1 MNGQKL
7 YSCIVLSGGMSK
19 RMGQDKGSM
28 IIQEKPMILHILER
42 LNYKINDA
50 TIVLNDAQ
58 RIADYQSLLNQ
69 YCDGNI
75 QDNFDYSLE
84 FVEDEIKGKGPISG
98 IMTGL
103 KNIKTDYALVLPCD
117 SPFISE
123 DNIGAMFDL
132 LENNLKSNN
141 DVDAIIPFHIK
152 SNKDKFKGNGEFNFN
167 DASEMTTDMKIANS
181 EPLHSI
187 YKKENLNKID
197 ELLKLCAEKDKALE
211 INMGGLKYP
220 INKPSPD
227 IETIKRYKELGGKLI
242 SVGSDSHYAER
253 IGINIDKAYEI
264 ARAAGFKSVATFK
277 DRKVSEFAIV

>member
-7 YSCIVLSGGMSK
+7 YSCIVLSGGMSR

-69 YCDGNI
+69 YCDGDI
-75 QDNFDYSLE
+75 ESNFDYSLD
-84 FVEDEIKGKGPISG
+84 FVEDEVKGKGPISG

-123 DNIGAMFDL
+123 ENIDAMFKL
-132 LENNLKSNN
+132 LDENLES
-141 DVDAIIPFHIK
+141 DIDAIIPFHIK
-152 SNKDKFKGNGEFNFN
+152 SNKDKFKDNDEFNFD
-167 DASEMTTDMKIANS
+167 DASEMTVDLKIANS

-197 ELLKLCAEKDKALE
+197 ELLKEDNLYVKSFIKGLKNPCFIEVDNRVLFEKDFRNFNRKEDLE
-211 INMGGLKYP
+211 DLK
-220 INKPSPD
+220 I
-227 IETIKRYKELGGKLI
+227 
-242 SVGSDSHYAER
+242 
-253 IGINIDKAYEI
+253 
-264 ARAAGFKSVATFK
+264 
-277 DRKVSEFAIV
+277 

>member
-1 MNGQKL
+1 
-7 YSCIVLSGGMSK
+7 
-19 RMGQDKGSM
+19 MGQDKGSM

-69 YCDGNI
+69 YCEGDIEG
-75 QDNFDYSLE
+75 NFDYSLE

-123 DNIGAMFDL
+123 DNIDAMFKL
-132 LENNLKSNN
+132 LDENFGS
-141 DVDAIIPFHIK
+141 DIDAIIPFHIK
-152 SNKDKFKGNGEFNFN
+152 SNKDKFKDNDEFNFD
-167 DASEMTTDMKIANS
+167 DASEMTIDMKIANS

-197 ELLKLCAEKDKALE
+197 ELLKEDNLYVKSFIKGLKNPCFIEVDNKVLFEKDFRNFNRKEDLE
-211 INMGGLKYP
+211 DLEK
-220 INKPSPD
+220 
-227 IETIKRYKELGGKLI
+227 
-242 SVGSDSHYAER
+242 
-253 IGINIDKAYEI
+253 
-264 ARAAGFKSVATFK
+264 
-277 DRKVSEFAIV
+277 

>member
-7 YSCIVLSGGMSK
+7 YSCIVLSGGMSR

-50 TIVLNDAQ
+50 TIVLNDAE
-58 RIADYQSLLNQ
+58 RIANYQSLLNQ
-69 YCDGNI
+69 YCEGNI
-75 QDNFDYSLE
+75 EDNFDYSLS
-84 FVEDEIKGKGPISG
+84 FVEDEIKEKGPISG

-123 DNIGAMFDL
+123 GFIETIFKL
-132 LENNLKSNN
+132 LEENLES

-152 SNKDKFKGNGEFNFN
+152 SNKDKFKDNDEFNFD
-167 DASEMTTDMKIANS
+167 DASEMTVDMKIANS

-187 YKKENLNKID
+187 YKKENLNNID
-197 ELLKLCAEKDKALE
+197 ELLKEDNLYVKSFIKGLKNPCFIEVDNKVLFEKDFRNFNRKEDLE
-211 INMGGLKYP
+211 DL
-220 INKPSPD
+220 
-227 IETIKRYKELGGKLI
+227 E
-242 SVGSDSHYAER
+242 
-253 IGINIDKAYEI
+253 
-264 ARAAGFKSVATFK
+264 
-277 DRKVSEFAIV
+277 

>member
-7 YSCIVLSGGMSK
+7 YSCIVLSGGMSR

-50 TIVLNDAQ
+50 TIVLNDTE
-58 RIADYQSLLNQ
+58 RIANYQSLLNQ
-69 YCDGNI
+69 YCEGKI
-75 QDNFDYSLE
+75 EDNFDYSLE

-123 DNIGAMFDL
+123 GFINSMFKL
-132 LENNLKSNN
+132 LEENLES

-152 SNKDKFKGNGEFNFN
+152 SNKDNFKDNDEFNFD
-167 DASEMTTDMKIANS
+167 DASEMTVDMKIANS

-197 ELLKLCAEKDKALE
+197 ELLKEDKLYVKSF
-211 INMGGLKYP
+211 IKSLKNP
-220 INKPSPD
+220 CFIEVDNK
-227 IETIKRYKELGGKLI
+227 
-242 SVGSDSHYAER
+242 V
-253 IGINIDKAYEI
+253 
-264 ARAAGFKSVATFK
+264 
-277 DRKVSEFAIV
+277 

>member
-1 MNGQKL
+1 MMFMNGQKL
-7 YSCIVLSGGMSK
+7 YSCIVLSGGMSR

-58 RIADYQSLLNQ
+58 RIGDYQSLLNQ
-69 YCDGNI
+69 YCDGDI
-75 QDNFDYSLE
+75 ESNFDYSLD
-84 FVEDEIKGKGPISG
+84 FVEDEVKEKGPISG

-123 DNIGAMFDL
+123 ENIDAMFKL
-132 LENNLKSNN
+132 LDENLES
-141 DVDAIIPFHIK
+141 DIDAIIPFHIK
-152 SNKDKFKGNGEFNFN
+152 SNKDKFKDNDEFNFD
-167 DASEMTTDMKIANS
+167 DASEMTVDMKIANS

-197 ELLKLCAEKDKALE
+197 ELLKEDKLYVKSFIKSLKNPCFIEVDNKVLFEKDFRNFNRKEDLE
-211 INMGGLKYP
+211 DL
-220 INKPSPD
+220 
-227 IETIKRYKELGGKLI
+227 E
-242 SVGSDSHYAER
+242 
-253 IGINIDKAYEI
+253 
-264 ARAAGFKSVATFK
+264 
-277 DRKVSEFAIV
+277 

>member
-7 YSCIVLSGGMSK
+7 YSCIVLSGGMSR

-50 TIVLNDAQ
+50 TIVLNDAE

-69 YCDGNI
+69 YCDGDI
-75 QDNFDYSLE
+75 ESNFDYSLD
-84 FVEDEIKGKGPISG
+84 FVEDEVKGKGPISG

-123 DNIGAMFDL
+123 ENIDAMFKL
-132 LENNLKSNN
+132 LEENLES
-141 DVDAIIPFHIK
+141 DIDAIIPFHIK
-152 SNKDKFKGNGEFNFN
+152 SNKDKFKDNDEFNFD
-167 DASEMTTDMKIANS
+167 DASEMTVDMKIANS

-187 YKKENLNKID
+187 YKKENLNNID
-197 ELLKLCAEKDKALE
+197 ELLKEDNLYVKSFIRSLKNPCFIEVDNKVLFEKDFRNFNRKEDLE
-211 INMGGLKYP
+211 
-220 INKPSPD
+220 D
-227 IETIKRYKELGGKLI
+227 FE
-242 SVGSDSHYAER
+242 V
-253 IGINIDKAYEI
+253 
-264 ARAAGFKSVATFK
+264 
-277 DRKVSEFAIV
+277 

>member
-7 YSCIVLSGGMSK
+7 YSCIVLSGGKSK

-28 IIQEKPMILHILER
+28 IIQDKPMILHILER

-50 TIVLNDAQ
+50 TIVLNDSK

-69 YCDGNI
+69 YCDVEI
-75 QDNFDYSLE
+75 EDNFDYSLE
-84 FVEDEIKGKGPISG
+84 FVEDEIKEKGPISG

-123 DNIGAMFDL
+123 DNIDAMFDL

-152 SNKDKFKGNGEFNFN
+152 SNKDKFKDKEEFNFD
-167 DASEMTTDMKIANS
+167 DAREMSIDMKIQNS

-187 YKKENLNKID
+187 YKKENLNNINALLNDDNLYVKSFIRSLNNPYFIEVDNKILFD
-197 ELLKLCAEKDKALE
+197 EDFRNFNRKEDLE
-211 INMGGLKYP
+211 
-220 INKPSPD
+220 D
-227 IETIKRYKELGGKLI
+227 F
-242 SVGSDSHYAER
+242 
-253 IGINIDKAYEI
+253 GI
-264 ARAAGFKSVATFK
+264 
-277 DRKVSEFAIV
+277 

>member
-1 MNGQKL
+1 MMFMNGQKL
-7 YSCIVLSGGMSK
+7 YSCIVLSGGMSR

-42 LNYKINDA
+42 LNYTINDA

-69 YCDGNI
+69 YCDGDI
-75 QDNFDYSLE
+75 ESNFDYSLD
-84 FVEDEIKGKGPISG
+84 FVEDEVKEKGPISG

-123 DNIGAMFDL
+123 ENIDAMFKL
-132 LENNLKSNN
+132 LEENLES

-152 SNKDKFKGNGEFNFN
+152 SNKDKFKDNEEFNFN
-167 DASEMTTDMKIANS
+167 NADEMTIEMKIANS

-187 YKKENLNKID
+187 YKKENFNKID
-197 ELLKLCAEKDKALE
+197 ELLKEDNLYVKSFIRSLKNPCFIEVDNKVLFEKDFRNFNRKEDLE
-211 INMGGLKYP
+211 
-220 INKPSPD
+220 D
-227 IETIKRYKELGGKLI
+227 FE
-242 SVGSDSHYAER
+242 V
-253 IGINIDKAYEI
+253 
-264 ARAAGFKSVATFK
+264 
-277 DRKVSEFAIV
+277 

>member
-7 YSCIVLSGGMSK
+7 YSCIVLSGGMSR

-50 TIVLNDAQ
+50 TIVLNDAE
-58 RIADYQSLLNQ
+58 RIANYQSLLNQ
-69 YCDGNI
+69 YCEGNI
-75 QDNFDYSLE
+75 EENFDYSLK

-123 DNIGAMFDL
+123 GFIDSMFKL
-132 LENNLKSNN
+132 LEENLEY
-141 DVDAIIPFHIK
+141 DIDAIIPFHIK
-152 SNKDKFKGNGEFNFN
+152 SNKDKFKDNDEFNF
-167 DASEMTTDMKIANS
+167 DDVSEMTDDVKIANS

-197 ELLKLCAEKDKALE
+197 ELLKEDNLYVKSFIKGLNNPCFIEVDNKVLFEKDFRNFNRKEDLE
-211 INMGGLKYP
+211 DL
-220 INKPSPD
+220 
-227 IETIKRYKELGGKLI
+227 E
-242 SVGSDSHYAER
+242 
-253 IGINIDKAYEI
+253 
-264 ARAAGFKSVATFK
+264 
-277 DRKVSEFAIV
+277 

>member
-7 YSCIVLSGGMSK
+7 YSCIVLSGGMSR

-69 YCDGNI
+69 YCDGDI
-75 QDNFDYSLE
+75 ESNFDYSLD
-84 FVEDEIKGKGPISG
+84 FVEDEVKEKGPISG

-123 DNIGAMFDL
+123 ENIDAMFKL
-132 LENNLKSNN
+132 LEENLES
-141 DVDAIIPFHIK
+141 DIDAIIPFHIK
-152 SNKDKFKGNGEFNFN
+152 SNKDKFKDNDEFNFD
-167 DASEMTTDMKIANS
+167 DASEMTVDMKIANS

-197 ELLKLCAEKDKALE
+197 ELLKEENLYVKSFIRSLKNPCFIEVDNRVLFEKDFRNFNRKEDLE
-211 INMGGLKYP
+211 
-220 INKPSPD
+220 D
-227 IETIKRYKELGGKLI
+227 FE
-242 SVGSDSHYAER
+242 V
-253 IGINIDKAYEI
+253 
-264 ARAAGFKSVATFK
+264 
-277 DRKVSEFAIV
+277 

>member
-1 MNGQKL
+1 MIVMNGQKL
-7 YSCIVLSGGMSK
+7 YSCIVLSGGMSR

-50 TIVLNDAQ
+50 TIVLNDAE

-69 YCDGNI
+69 YCEGNI
-75 QDNFDYSLE
+75 EDNFDYSLS
-84 FVEDEIKGKGPISG
+84 FVEDEIKEKGPISG

-123 DNIGAMFDL
+123 GFIETIFKL
-132 LENNLKSNN
+132 LEENLES

-152 SNKDKFKGNGEFNFN
+152 SNKDKFKDNDEFNFD
-167 DASEMTTDMKIANS
+167 DASEMTVDMKIANS

-187 YKKENLNKID
+187 YKKENLNNID
-197 ELLKLCAEKDKALE
+197 ELLKEDNLYVKSFIKGLKNPCFIEVDNKVLFEKDFRNFNRKEDLE
-211 INMGGLKYP
+211 DL
-220 INKPSPD
+220 
-227 IETIKRYKELGGKLI
+227 E
-242 SVGSDSHYAER
+242 
-253 IGINIDKAYEI
+253 
-264 ARAAGFKSVATFK
+264 
-277 DRKVSEFAIV
+277 

>member
-7 YSCIVLSGGMSK
+7 YSCIVLSGGMSR

-50 TIVLNDAQ
+50 TIVLNDAE

-69 YCDGNI
+69 YCDGDI
-75 QDNFDYSLE
+75 ESNFDYSLD
-84 FVEDEIKGKGPISG
+84 FVEDEVKGKGPISG

-103 KNIKTDYALVLPCD
+103 KKIKTDYALDLPCD

-123 DNIGAMFDL
+123 ENIDAMFKL
-132 LENNLKSNN
+132 LDENLES
-141 DVDAIIPFHIK
+141 DIDAIIPFHIK
-152 SNKDKFKGNGEFNFN
+152 SNKDKFKDNDEFNFD
-167 DASEMTTDMKIANS
+167 DASEMTVDMKIANS

-197 ELLKLCAEKDKALE
+197 ELLKEDNLYVKSFIKGLKNPCFIEVDNKVLFEKDFRNFNRKEDLE
-211 INMGGLKYP
+211 
-220 INKPSPD
+220 D
-227 IETIKRYKELGGKLI
+227 FE
-242 SVGSDSHYAER
+242 V
-253 IGINIDKAYEI
+253 
-264 ARAAGFKSVATFK
+264 
-277 DRKVSEFAIV
+277 

>member
-1 MNGQKL
+1 MMFMNGQKL
-7 YSCIVLSGGMSK
+7 YSCIVLSGGMSR

-50 TIVLNDAQ
+50 TIVLNDAE

-69 YCDGNI
+69 YCDGDI
-75 QDNFDYSLE
+75 ESNFDYSLD
-84 FVEDEIKGKGPISG
+84 FVEDEVKEKGPISG

-123 DNIGAMFDL
+123 ENIDAMFKL
-132 LENNLKSNN
+132 LEENLES
-141 DVDAIIPFHIK
+141 DIDAIIPFHIK
-152 SNKDKFKGNGEFNFN
+152 SNKDKFKDNDEFNFD
-167 DASEMTTDMKIANS
+167 DASEMTVDMKIANS

-197 ELLKLCAEKDKALE
+197 ELLKEDNLYVKSFIKGLKNPCFIEVDNKVLFEKDFRNFNRKEDLDDLE
-211 INMGGLKYP
+211 
-220 INKPSPD
+220 
-227 IETIKRYKELGGKLI
+227 
-242 SVGSDSHYAER
+242 
-253 IGINIDKAYEI
+253 
-264 ARAAGFKSVATFK
+264 
-277 DRKVSEFAIV
+277 

>member
-7 YSCIVLSGGMSK
+7 YSCIVLSGGMSR

-50 TIVLNDAQ
+50 TIVLNDAE
-58 RIADYQSLLNQ
+58 RIANYQSLLNQ
-69 YCDGNI
+69 YSEGKI
-75 QDNFDYSLE
+75 EENFDYSLD

-123 DNIGAMFDL
+123 ENICVMFKL
-132 LENNLKSNN
+132 LEENLES

-152 SNKDKFKGNGEFNFN
+152 SNKDKFKDNEEFNFN
-167 DASEMTTDMKIANS
+167 NADEMTIEMKIANS

-187 YKKENLNKID
+187 YKKENFNKID
-197 ELLKLCAEKDKALE
+197 ELLKEDNLYVKSFIRSLKNPCFIEVDNNVLFEKDFRNFNRKEDLEDLE
-211 INMGGLKYP
+211 I
-220 INKPSPD
+220 
-227 IETIKRYKELGGKLI
+227 
-242 SVGSDSHYAER
+242 
-253 IGINIDKAYEI
+253 
-264 ARAAGFKSVATFK
+264 
-277 DRKVSEFAIV
+277 

>member
-1 MNGQKL
+1 MMVFMDNGQKL
-7 YSCIVLSGGMSK
+7 YSCIVLSGGMSR

-69 YCDGNI
+69 YCDGDI
-75 QDNFDYSLE
+75 ESNFDYSLD
-84 FVEDEIKGKGPISG
+84 FVEDEVKGKGPISG

-123 DNIGAMFDL
+123 ENIDAMFKL
-132 LENNLKSNN
+132 LDENMES
-141 DVDAIIPFHIK
+141 DIDAIIPFHIK
-152 SNKDKFKGNGEFNFN
+152 SNKDKFKDNDEFNFD
-167 DASEMTTDMKIANS
+167 DASEMTVDMKIANS

-197 ELLKLCAEKDKALE
+197 ELLKEDNLYVKSFIKGLKNPCFIEVDNKVLFEKDFRNFNRKEDLE
-211 INMGGLKYP
+211 
-220 INKPSPD
+220 D
-227 IETIKRYKELGGKLI
+227 FE
-242 SVGSDSHYAER
+242 V
-253 IGINIDKAYEI
+253 
-264 ARAAGFKSVATFK
+264 
-277 DRKVSEFAIV
+277 

>member
-1 MNGQKL
+1 
-7 YSCIVLSGGMSK
+7 
-19 RMGQDKGSM
+19 M

-69 YCDGNI
+69 YCDGDI
-75 QDNFDYSLE
+75 ESNFDYSLD
-84 FVEDEIKGKGPISG
+84 FVEDEVKGKGPISG

-123 DNIGAMFDL
+123 ENIDAMFKL
-132 LENNLKSNN
+132 LDENLES
-141 DVDAIIPFHIK
+141 DIDAIIPFHIK
-152 SNKDKFKGNGEFNFN
+152 SNKDKFKDNDEFNFD
-167 DASEMTTDMKIANS
+167 DASEMTVDMKIANS

-197 ELLKLCAEKDKALE
+197 ELLKEDNLYVKSFIRSLKNPCFIEVDNKVLFEKDFRNFNRKEDLE
-211 INMGGLKYP
+211 
-220 INKPSPD
+220 D
-227 IETIKRYKELGGKLI
+227 FE
-242 SVGSDSHYAER
+242 V
-253 IGINIDKAYEI
+253 
-264 ARAAGFKSVATFK
+264 
-277 DRKVSEFAIV
+277 

>member
-7 YSCIVLSGGMSK
+7 YSCIVLSGGMSR

-58 RIADYQSLLNQ
+58 RIADYKSLLNR
-69 YCDGNI
+69 YCEGDI
-75 QDNFDYSLE
+75 ESNFDFSLE
-84 FVEDEIKGKGPISG
+84 FVEDEIKEKGPISG

-123 DNIGAMFDL
+123 DNIDAMFKL
-132 LENNLKSNN
+132 LEENLESNI
-141 DVDAIIPFHIK
+141 DAIIPFHIK

-197 ELLKLCAEKDKALE
+197 ELLKEDNLYVKSFIKCLKNPCFIEVDNKVLFEKDFRNFNRKEDLKDLE
-211 INMGGLKYP
+211 I
-220 INKPSPD
+220 
-227 IETIKRYKELGGKLI
+227 
-242 SVGSDSHYAER
+242 
-253 IGINIDKAYEI
+253 
-264 ARAAGFKSVATFK
+264 
-277 DRKVSEFAIV
+277 

>member
-7 YSCIVLSGGMSK
+7 YSCIVLSGGMSR

-50 TIVLNDAQ
+50 TIVLNDAE
-58 RIADYQSLLNQ
+58 RIADYQALLNR
-69 YCDGNI
+69 YCDGEI
-75 QDNFDYSLE
+75 EENFDYSLE

-123 DNIGAMFDL
+123 EFIEGMFDL
-132 LENNLKSNN
+132 LEENLTSG

-152 SNKDKFKGNGEFNFN
+152 SNKDKFKENDEFNFN
-167 DASEMTTDMKIANS
+167 NAKEMTMDMKIQNS

-187 YKKENLNKID
+187 YKKENLKNID
-197 ELLKLCAEKDKALE
+197 DLLKEDSLYVKSFIRSLNYPCFIEVDNKVLFEKDFRNFNRKEDLE
-211 INMGGLKYP
+211 
-220 INKPSPD
+220 D
-227 IETIKRYKELGGKLI
+227 LI
-242 SVGSDSHYAER
+242 
-253 IGINIDKAYEI
+253 
-264 ARAAGFKSVATFK
+264 
-277 DRKVSEFAIV
+277 

>member
-1 MNGQKL
+1 MFMNGQKL
-7 YSCIVLSGGMSK
+7 YSCIVLSGGMSR

-69 YCDGNI
+69 YCDGDI
-75 QDNFDYSLE
+75 ESNFDYSLD
-84 FVEDEIKGKGPISG
+84 FVEDEVKEKGPISG

-123 DNIGAMFDL
+123 ENIDAMFKL
-132 LENNLKSNN
+132 LDENLES
-141 DVDAIIPFHIK
+141 DIDAIIPFHIK
-152 SNKDKFKGNGEFNFN
+152 SNKDKFKDNDEFNFD
-167 DASEMTTDMKIANS
+167 DASEMTDDMKIANS

-197 ELLKLCAEKDKALE
+197 ELLKEDKLYVKSFIKSLKNPCFIEVDNKVLFEKDFRNFNRKEDLE
-211 INMGGLKYP
+211 DL
-220 INKPSPD
+220 
-227 IETIKRYKELGGKLI
+227 E
-242 SVGSDSHYAER
+242 
-253 IGINIDKAYEI
+253 
-264 ARAAGFKSVATFK
+264 
-277 DRKVSEFAIV
+277 

>member
-7 YSCIVLSGGMSK
+7 YSCIVLSGGMSR

-69 YCDGNI
+69 FCDGKI
-75 QDNFDYSLE
+75 EDNFDYSLE
-84 FVEDEIKGKGPISG
+84 FVEDEVKSKGPISG

-123 DNIGAMFDL
+123 EFIEGMFDL
-132 LENNLKSNN
+132 LEENLNSG

-152 SNKDKFKGNGEFNFN
+152 SNKDKFKENDEFNFN
-167 DASEMTTDMKIANS
+167 NAKEMTMDMKIQNS

-187 YKKENLNKID
+187 YKKENLKNID
-197 ELLKLCAEKDKALE
+197 DLLKEDSLYVKSFIRSLNYPCFIEVDNKVLFEKDFRNFNRKEDLE
-211 INMGGLKYP
+211 
-220 INKPSPD
+220 D
-227 IETIKRYKELGGKLI
+227 LI
-242 SVGSDSHYAER
+242 
-253 IGINIDKAYEI
+253 
-264 ARAAGFKSVATFK
+264 
-277 DRKVSEFAIV
+277 

>member
-7 YSCIVLSGGMSK
+7 YSCIVLSGGMSR

-50 TIVLNDAQ
+50 TIVLNDAE

-69 YCDGNI
+69 YSDGEI
-75 QDNFDYSLE
+75 EDNFDYSLS
-84 FVEDEIKGKGPISG
+84 FAEDEVKSKGPISG

-123 DNIGAMFDL
+123 EFIKTMFDL
-132 LENNLKSNN
+132 LEDNLESS

-152 SNKDKFKGNGEFNFN
+152 SNKDKFKDNDDFNFN
-167 DASEMTTDMKIANS
+167 DVGEMTDDMKIQNS

-187 YKKENLNKID
+187 YKKENLINID
-197 ELLKLCAEKDKALE
+197 ELLKEDNLYVKSFIKSLKNPCFIEVDNKVLFDKDFRNFNRKEDLE
-211 INMGGLKYP
+211 DL
-220 INKPSPD
+220 
-227 IETIKRYKELGGKLI
+227 
-242 SVGSDSHYAER
+242 
-253 IGINIDKAYEI
+253 
-264 ARAAGFKSVATFK
+264 
-277 DRKVSEFAIV
+277 

>member
-7 YSCIVLSGGMSK
+7 YSCIVLSGGMSR

-50 TIVLNDAQ
+50 TIVLNDAE
-58 RIADYQSLLNQ
+58 RIANYQSLLNQ
-69 YCDGNI
+69 YCEGNI
-75 QDNFDYSLE
+75 EENFDYSLK

-123 DNIGAMFDL
+123 GFIDSMFKL
-132 LENNLKSNN
+132 LEENLEY
-141 DVDAIIPFHIK
+141 DIDAIIPFHIK
-152 SNKDKFKGNGEFNFN
+152 SNKDKFKDNDEFNF
-167 DASEMTTDMKIANS
+167 DDVSEMTDDVKIANS

-197 ELLKLCAEKDKALE
+197 ELLKEDNLYVKSFIKGLKNPCFIEVDNKVLFENDFRNFNRKEDLEDLE
-211 INMGGLKYP
+211 I
-220 INKPSPD
+220 
-227 IETIKRYKELGGKLI
+227 
-242 SVGSDSHYAER
+242 
-253 IGINIDKAYEI
+253 
-264 ARAAGFKSVATFK
+264 
-277 DRKVSEFAIV
+277 

>member
-7 YSCIVLSGGMSK
+7 YSCIVLSGGMSR

-50 TIVLNDAQ
+50 TIVLNDAE

-69 YCDGNI
+69 YCDGDI
-75 QDNFDYSLE
+75 ESNFDYSLD
-84 FVEDEIKGKGPISG
+84 FVEDEVKGKGPISG

-123 DNIGAMFDL
+123 ENIDAMFKL
-132 LENNLKSNN
+132 LDENMES
-141 DVDAIIPFHIK
+141 DIDAIIPFHIK
-152 SNKDKFKGNGEFNFN
+152 SNKDKFKDNDEFNFD
-167 DASEMTTDMKIANS
+167 DASEMTVDMKIANS

-197 ELLKLCAEKDKALE
+197 ELLKEDNLYVKSFIKGLKNPCFIEVDNKVLFEKDFRNFNRKEDLE
-211 INMGGLKYP
+211 
-220 INKPSPD
+220 D
-227 IETIKRYKELGGKLI
+227 FE
-242 SVGSDSHYAER
+242 V
-253 IGINIDKAYEI
+253 
-264 ARAAGFKSVATFK
+264 
-277 DRKVSEFAIV
+277 

>member
-7 YSCIVLSGGMSK
+7 YSCIVLSGGMSR

-50 TIVLNDAQ
+50 TIVLNDSK
-58 RIADYQSLLNQ
+58 RIADYHSLLNQ
-69 YCDGNI
+69 YCDGEI
-75 QDNFDYSLE
+75 EDNFDYSLE

-132 LENNLKSNN
+132 LENNLKSNK

-152 SNKDKFKGNGEFNFN
+152 SNKDKFKDNEEFNFD
-167 DASEMTTDMKIANS
+167 DAREMSVDMKIQNS

-187 YKKENLNKID
+187 YKKENLNNINALLDDDNLYVKSFIRSLKNPCFIEVDNKVLFD
-197 ELLKLCAEKDKALE
+197 EDFRNFNRKEDLE
-211 INMGGLKYP
+211 
-220 INKPSPD
+220 D
-227 IETIKRYKELGGKLI
+227 FE
-242 SVGSDSHYAER
+242 DF
-253 IGINIDKAYEI
+253 GI
-264 ARAAGFKSVATFK
+264 
-277 DRKVSEFAIV
+277 